1 MRTGTG
7 WFSPCAAC
15 VAARPL
21 IRSATMSR
29 LLLAFSCFFRVLFGK
44 KLPPAAIAL
53 LPATTAAEPTRDPVA
68 KPREK
73 AGPRDAGAPGES
85 GASRESRQPR
95 ESTDGKERVGK
106 EASAREARAEADKPR
121 VSTAQH
127 HRDGA
132 LALLALL
139 QREGRL
145 VDFLREALDG
155 FSDADIGAA
164 ARDVHRG
171 CRKVLDQ
178 HLSLEPVM
186 PGAEEARVAVP
197 KGFDPA
203 EIRLIG
209 EAKGEPPFAGTLRH
223 HGWRVVDAR
232 LPALTD
238 GVDRTVIAP
247 AEVEL

>member
-1 MRTGTG
+1 
-7 WFSPCAAC
+7 
-15 VAARPL
+15 
-21 IRSATMSR
+21 MSR
-29 LLLAFSCFFRVLFGK
+29 LFLAFLCFLRILFGK
-44 KLPPAAIAL
+44 KLPPEAMKFLPEPTTPAPGPGPAGKALPPPAATP
-53 LPATTAAEPTRDPVA
+53 PATRPAGEGKPEPTRPA
-68 KPREK
+68 
-73 AGPRDAGAPGES
+73 APPPED
-85 GASRESRQPR
+85 R
-95 ESTDGKERVGK
+95 
-106 EASAREARAEADKPR
+106 PR
-121 VSTAQH
+121 VSAAQQ

-145 VDFLREALDG
+145 VDFLREPLDD

-186 PGAEEARVAVP
+186 PGSEEARVSVP
-197 KGFDPA
+197 AGFDPA

-209 EAKGEPPFAGTLRH
+209 EASGEPPFRGTLRH

-232 LPALTD
+232 LPALAD
-238 GVDRTVIAP
+238 SVDRTVLAP

>member
-1 MRTGTG
+1 M
-7 WFSPCAAC
+7 P
-15 VAARPL
+15 RPVTSL
-21 IRSATMSR
+21 DPLVSR
-29 LLLAFSCFFRVLFGK
+29 LFLAFLCFFRILFGK
-44 KLPPAAIAL
+44 KLPPEAVKL
-53 LPATTAAEPTRDPVA
+53 LPEGAMPPRLTPPAPAPAEPAPVTRPDA
-68 KPREK
+68 
-73 AGPRDAGAPGES
+73 APRDVRPEPD
-85 GASRESRQPR
+85 RP
-95 ESTDGKERVGK
+95 KV
-106 EASAREARAEADKPR
+106 SA
-121 VSTAQH
+121 TQQ

-132 LALLALL
+132 LAFLALL

-145 VDFLREALDG
+145 VDFLRESLDA

-186 PGAEEARVAVP
+186 PGSEEARVAVP
-197 KGFDPA
+197 AGFDPA

-209 EAKGEPPFAGTLRH
+209 EARGEPPLRGTLRH

-232 LPALTD
+232 LPALAE
-238 GVDRTVIAP
+238 GVDRMVIAP

>member
-1 MRTGTG
+1 
-7 WFSPCAAC
+7 
-15 VAARPL
+15 
-21 IRSATMSR
+21 MSR
-29 LLLAFSCFFRVLFGK
+29 LILAFQCFFLILFGK
-44 KLPPAAIAL
+44 KLPPGAIAF
-53 LPATTAAEPTRDPVA
+53 LPEGATAGPPRELAAPKAATTPPAKAEVRPEAAKGGAAAAKETRAEPEKRASVA
-68 KPREK
+68 
-73 AGPRDAGAPGES
+73 
-85 GASRESRQPR
+85 QL
-95 ESTDGKERVGK
+95 
-106 EASAREARAEADKPR
+106 
-121 VSTAQH
+121 

-145 VDFLREALDG
+145 VDFLREPLEG

-186 PGAEEARVAVP
+186 PGSEEAKVAVP

-209 EAKGEPPFAGTLRH
+209 EAKGEPPFRGTLRH

-232 LPALTD
+232 LPALAD
-238 GVDRTVIAP
+238 GIDRAVIAP

>member
-1 MRTGTG
+1 
-7 WFSPCAAC
+7 
-15 VAARPL
+15 
-21 IRSATMSR
+21 MSR
-29 LLLAFSCFFRVLFGK
+29 LFLAFLCFLRILFGR
-44 KLPPAAIAL
+44 KLPPEAMKF
-53 LPATTAAEPTRDPVA
+53 LPETTTPV
-68 KPREK
+68 P
-73 AGPRDAGAPGES
+73 GSAPG
-85 GASRESRQPR
+85 
-95 ESTDGKERVGK
+95 GKALPPPAGK
-106 EASAREARAEADKPR
+106 PGPEARPEPARPAAPPPEDRPR
-121 VSTAQH
+121 VSAAQQ

-145 VDFLREALDG
+145 VDFLLEPLDG

-186 PGAEEARVAVP
+186 PGSEEARVAVP
-197 KGFDPA
+197 AGFDPA

-209 EAKGEPPFAGTLRH
+209 EARGEPPLRGTLRH

-232 LPALTD
+232 LPALAD
-238 GVDRTVIAP
+238 SVDRTVIAP

>member
-1 MRTGTG
+1 V
-7 WFSPCAAC
+7 PQ
-15 VAARPL
+15 
-21 IRSATMSR
+21 SATSLDPQRMSR
-29 LLLAFSCFFRVLFGK
+29 LYLAFLCFFRILFGK
-44 KLPPAAIAL
+44 KLPPGAVRF
-53 LPATTAAEPTRDPVA
+53 LPEGTTPVSPPEPARPPKRELAVA
-68 KPREK
+68 KEPPAK
-73 AGPRDAGAPGES
+73 DAKDAK
-85 GASRESRQPR
+85 
-95 ESTDGKERVGK
+95 D
-106 EASAREARAEADKPR
+106 ARPEPDKPR
-121 VSTAQH
+121 VSAAQH

-145 VDFLREALDG
+145 VDFLREPLDG

-186 PGAEEARVAVP
+186 PGSEEAKVSVP

-209 EAKGEPPFAGTLRH
+209 EAKGEPPFRGTLRH

-232 LPALTD
+232 LPALAD
-238 GVDRTVIAP
+238 GIDRMVIAP

>member
-1 MRTGTG
+1 
-7 WFSPCAAC
+7 
-15 VAARPL
+15 
-21 IRSATMSR
+21 MSR
-29 LLLAFSCFFRVLFGK
+29 LFLAFLCFLRILFGK
-44 KLPPAAIAL
+44 KLPPAAIQFLPETTTPAPEPAPAEKRADKAL
-53 LPATTAAEPTRDPVA
+53 PPAVTKPAAEGKSEPARPA
-68 KPREK
+68 A
-73 AGPRDAGAPGES
+73 AGPEDR
-85 GASRESRQPR
+85 
-95 ESTDGKERVGK
+95 
-106 EASAREARAEADKPR
+106 PR
-121 VSTAQH
+121 VSAAQQ

-145 VDFLREALDG
+145 VDFLLEPLDG

-164 ARDVHRG
+164 VRDVHRG

-178 HLSLEPVM
+178 HLALEPVM
-186 PGAEEARVAVP
+186 PGSEEARVAVP

-209 EAKGEPPFAGTLRH
+209 EAKGEPPFRGTLRH

-232 LPALTD
+232 LPALAD
-238 GVDRTVIAP
+238 GVDRAVIAP